1 MSVIFAANARRAEE
15 SCSGGF
21 TVSVNTALVSSAT
34 SDIISS
40 AGASAP
46 SRSEEAIVLAE
57 RAKRVVD
64 LAGAG
69 ILLLATAPL
78 MAAVA
83 AGIRATSVGPVLF
96 KQPRLTENGRVFMLL
111 KFRSMRVD
119 AERESG
125 AVFAQDG
132 DSRVTSL
139 GRFLRKTRL
148 DELPQLINVLKGEMS
163 LVGPRPERPE
173 IAAELAAKIHG
184 FHRRLRAKAGL
195 TGLAQVIQGYPD
207 DIDGYRRKLGLD
219 LLYIRRRG
227 LLLDLWIAMKTVGVV
242 ISGAG
247 AR

>member
-1 MSVIFAANARRAEE
+1 MLS
-15 SCSGGF
+15 
-21 TVSVNTALVSSAT
+21 
-34 SDIISS
+34 
-40 AGASAP
+40 
-46 SRSEEAIVLAE
+46 E

-64 LAGAG
+64 LAGASM
-69 ILLLATAPL
+69 LLLATAPL

-83 AGIRATSVGPVLF
+83 VGIRATSAGPVLF

-132 DSRVTSL
+132 DSRVTPL

-148 DELPQLINVLKGEMS
+148 DELPQLINVIKGEMS
-163 LVGPRPERPE
+163 LIGPRPERPE
-173 IAAELAAKIHG
+173 IADELAAKIRG

-195 TGLAQVIQGYPD
+195 TGLAQVVQGYPD
-207 DIDGYRRKLGLD
+207 DIAGYRRKLGLD

-227 LLLDLWIAMKTVGVV
+227 VLLDLWIAMKTVGVV